1 MKFNFECTP
10 EEMREFL
17 GLPDVKPMQAALLAK
32 IERQALEAVNAASPD
47 ALFRTWLPAAG
58 QMGEQFQ
65 SLLAA
70 FTSNMMKPRKKD

>member
-1 MKFNFECTP
+1 
-10 EEMREFL
+10 
-17 GLPDVKPMQAALLAK
+17 
-32 IERQALEAVNAASPD
+32 VNAASPD